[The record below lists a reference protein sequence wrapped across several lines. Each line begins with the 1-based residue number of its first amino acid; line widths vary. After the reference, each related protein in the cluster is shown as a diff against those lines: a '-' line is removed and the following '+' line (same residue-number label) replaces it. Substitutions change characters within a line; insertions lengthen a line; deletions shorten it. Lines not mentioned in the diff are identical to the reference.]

1 MEKLWLEQCVRE
13 RGEKKAHDVFE
24 FIIGWTEVKKRET
37 DSEENRRE
45 EEKNVH
51 ESEIYFL
58 N

>member
-24 FIIGWTEVKKRET
+24 FIIGWTEVKKGRRRVKRI
-37 DSEENRRE
+37 EEKKK
-45 EEKNVH
+45 KNVH